1 MNNSNFPFKGF
12 MVIFSLNIYNIDRV
26 NCSGRFILLSSE
38 NHMFGEAH
46 NKFLIPNYMT
56 FILIAII
63 FIFIVLASY
72 CYLSRKMEKHLR
84 ENKKLISQILKTEN
98 ENVDQSS
105 DMERL
110 KESCRTVV
118 LKFLSYNE
126 NRVLKKL
133 LEYNGTVLQS
143 EISRIPN
150 MGKVKAH
157 RVLKDMQMKGII
169 TIEKYGKTN
178 RIILADDIKNLFL
191 EEIKDK

>member
-1 MNNSNFPFKGF
+1 
-12 MVIFSLNIYNIDRV
+12 
-26 NCSGRFILLSSE
+26 
-38 NHMFGEAH
+38 
-46 NKFLIPNYMT
+46 
-56 FILIAII
+56 
-63 FIFIVLASY
+63 
-72 CYLSRKMEKHLR
+72 MEKHIR

-98 ENVDQSS
+98 VNADQSNM
-105 DMERL
+105 DKL

-133 LEYNGTVLQS
+133 LEHNGTVLQS

-178 RIILADDIKNLFL
+178 RITLTEDVKNLFL
-191 EEIKDK
+191 EETKDK